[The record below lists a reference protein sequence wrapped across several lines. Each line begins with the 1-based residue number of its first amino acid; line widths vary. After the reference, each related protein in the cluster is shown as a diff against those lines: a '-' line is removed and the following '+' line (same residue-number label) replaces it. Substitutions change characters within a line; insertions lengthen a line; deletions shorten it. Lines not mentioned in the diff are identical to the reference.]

1 MEAAMTNPVASA
13 FLIIA
18 GVLCLAAQPARAQ
31 GTSSA
36 AAPGTVGPSI
46 EKSPQSILADNSGL
60 ESRLHLLLPDTTP
73 AEAVKGYKAI
83 GDFVTAVH
91 ASHDL
96 GVPFSQFKCAELGGK
111 FCTPETNA
119 KPAKIE
125 NAILALKPDGG
136 KDGAKQAAKNAKHES
151 NVDLK
156 NVNIF

>member
-1 MEAAMTNPVASA
+1 MTNSFASA
-13 FLIIA
+13 ISILA
-18 GVLCLAAQPARAQ
+18 AALCLAAQPARAQ

-36 AAPGTVGPSI
+36 AAPGTVGPTI
-46 EKSPQSILADNSGL
+46 ERSPQSILKDNSLL
-60 ESRLHLLLPDTTP
+60 ESNLQLLLPDTTTV
-73 AEAVKGYKAI
+73 EAVKGYKAI

-96 GVPFSQFKCAELGGK
+96 GVPFLQFKCAELGGK

-151 NVDLK
+151 NADLK
-156 NVNIF
+156 NINVF